1 MPAVHPAACVATS
14 SGHRL
19 GGMPPHKAGKA
30 PTIKS
35 ARQIALRWRSV
46 TVSKE
51 VLRISCRQIPLCGVH
66 RPMAVYQL
74 VDQLSRD
81 PESRERWF
89 IERSVPGGAPI
100 RLLFQGTRRQ
110 AQSEVTRLNAFLK
123 SKTGGSGPR
132 AAENRG
138 FRTQVDSLTLSAW
151 SMSGFGLSG
160 SVD

>member
-1 MPAVHPAACVATS
+1 
-14 SGHRL
+14 
-19 GGMPPHKAGKA
+19 
-30 PTIKS
+30 
-35 ARQIALRWRSV
+35 
-46 TVSKE
+46 
-51 VLRISCRQIPLCGVH
+51 
-66 RPMAVYQL
+66 MAVYQL